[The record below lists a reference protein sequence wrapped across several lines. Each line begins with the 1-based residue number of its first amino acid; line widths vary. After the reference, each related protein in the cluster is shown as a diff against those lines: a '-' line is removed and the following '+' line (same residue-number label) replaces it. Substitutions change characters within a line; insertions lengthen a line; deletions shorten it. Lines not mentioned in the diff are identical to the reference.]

1 LYLPSFENEEEV
13 ALLFMLPVEIDEQ
26 QGDRPVELS
35 VASRRVA

>member
-13 ALLFMLPVEIDEQ
+13 ALLATLPVEIDEQ
-26 QGDRPVELS
+26 RGDRPVELS